1 MPLKKALHKCGDNS
15 ERDCRVFINQEFKQ
29 KHNYRELISFA
40 RQEILLADIKH
51 LFDETPGV
59 TLQQYAL

>member
-15 ERDCRVFINQEFKQ
+15 ERDCRVFINHEFKQ

-40 RQEILLADIKH
+40 RQEILLADQA
-51 LFDETPGV
+51 FV
-59 TLQQYAL
+59 